1 MWCDWGQV
9 NCPQRG
15 PKQRETPRCAPAHRK
30 CRISSLRILVVD
42 DSDVTRR
49 ALGTILR
56 SRQWTVCGEAEDG
69 WSGVKKFHELK
80 PDLVLLDLAMPDMD
94 GIEAARLMAGSDPT
108 VPIILFT
115 ALDLQGLETRA
126 HNAGICA
133 VVSKA
138 QGWNLVKS
146 IETAVTQSSREV
158 RCARRYPS
166 VATAQVLGATSIRSA
181 LVRDLSIAGAYL
193 AMPNPFSKSASIQIK
208 ISTQSTQREFFQAD
222 ATVAR
227 SIYGLG
233 MGVMFDAVSP
243 PFLIVLQQWLS
254 QAQKETT
261 QHS

>member
-1 MWCDWGQV
+1 
-9 NCPQRG
+9 
-15 PKQRETPRCAPAHRK
+15 
-30 CRISSLRILVVD
+30 VVD

-49 ALGTILR
+49 VLGTILR

-69 WSGVKKFHELK
+69 WSGVKKFHQLK

-94 GIEAARLMAGSDPT
+94 GIEAARLMSGSDPT
-108 VPIILFT
+108 VPLILFT
-115 ALDLQGLETRA
+115 VLDVDGLETRA

-138 QGWNLVKS
+138 QVWNLLNS
-146 IETAVTQSSREV
+146 IETAVMQSSREM
-158 RCARRYPS
+158 RCAHRYPS

-227 SIYGLG
+227 STYGLG
-233 MGVMFDAVSP
+233 MGVMFNAVSP